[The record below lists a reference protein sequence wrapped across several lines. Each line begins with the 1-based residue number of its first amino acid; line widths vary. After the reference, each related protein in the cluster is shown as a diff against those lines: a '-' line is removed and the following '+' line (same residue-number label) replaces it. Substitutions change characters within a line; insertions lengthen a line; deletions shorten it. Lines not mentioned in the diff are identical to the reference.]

1 MRRRRGACSVRLL
14 SGRPSWAAPGRRR
27 AAAGTGNEVEN
38 ERRERQEESAASP
51 RRFGTPPKT
60 TPAPGRSRH
69 MRHQRTR
76 NAEESARG
84 ATAVTRAGAEEESQH
99 EQNRHAGDASCGGP
113 WVGHAVAGQTGR
125 EKTGARSVA
134 RVSEIRVERKGTLM
148 TARGSGTSKT

>member
-14 SGRPSWAAPGRRR
+14 SGKAELGGAGEATRGSRHGQRSGER
-27 AAAGTGNEVEN
+27 AKGEAGG
-38 ERRERQEESAASP
+38 ERAASP

-76 NAEESARG
+76 YAEESARG

-113 WVGHAVAGQTGR
+113 WGGTCGRGPDREGEDGR
-125 EKTGARSVA
+125 EELLRGFRKYAW
-134 RVSEIRVERKGTLM
+134 SER
-148 TARGSGTSKT
+148 AP